1 MYQTQQYSVIPVY
14 WDDSRRSVGVLQHLQ
29 TLLKNG
35 ATLADVAQMI
45 RHFQQEFGPQAPLE
59 QVIQSLVSRS
69 LKEQIQNR
77 THHSSVDRH

>member
-1 MYQTQQYSVIPVY
+1 MYQTHYSVIPAY
-14 WDDSRRSVGVLQHLQ
+14 WDNLSRSAGVLQNLQ
-29 TLLKNG
+29 TLLKNN

-45 RHFQQEFGPQAPLE
+45 QHFQRDFGPQAPLE

-77 THHSSVDRH
+77 THHLSVYLH